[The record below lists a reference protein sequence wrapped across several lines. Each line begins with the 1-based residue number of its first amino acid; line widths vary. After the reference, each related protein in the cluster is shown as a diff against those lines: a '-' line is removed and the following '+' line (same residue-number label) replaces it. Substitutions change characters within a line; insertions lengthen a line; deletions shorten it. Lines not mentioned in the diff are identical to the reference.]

1 MMLRNCVVI
10 IIIIIV
16 ISYNNNNNNNPIN
29 TNYCAEYK
37 PHLQTKKGSFKSG
50 CIKALYSVVFTTK

>member
-1 MMLRNCVVI
+1 MMFRNCVVI

-16 ISYNNNNNNNPIN
+16 ISYNNNNNNNNSIN

-37 PHLQTKKGSFKSG
+37 PHLQTKRLLILS
-50 CIKALYSVVFTTK
+50 